1 MDISQAL
8 VAKSDQLNASD
19 LSGNPIVA
27 TIKAVRKGDASK
39 PVIVDLV
46 GMDGRPWKPSKGML
60 RVVASKWGVEADAW
74 AGRMVKLANN
84 PEVIYAGEK
93 VGGVEVIAMSHI
105 DAAFTIPVRVSQK
118 KVKQHH
124 VAVLAEPVTEPWVAQ
139 WQAITNALAEAG
151 YTGDGPVMLATA
163 GQVIG
168 SSWDHPNKISAED
181 AQKILAAVRE
191 DKHEGAPESP
201 SEPVEQ

>member
-1 MDISQAL
+1 MDISAAL

-19 LSGNPIVA
+19 LTGSPIVA
-27 TIKAVRKGDASK
+27 TIKAVRRGDAAK
-39 PVIVDLV
+39 PVIIDLE

-60 RVVASKWGVEADAW
+60 RVIAHAW
-74 AGRMVKLANN
+74 KNESDVWIGRHVKLVNN

-93 VGGVEVIAMSHI
+93 VGGVEVVAMSHI
-105 DAAFTIPVRVSQK
+105 DGPFTIPVRISQK

-124 VAVLAEPVTEPWVAQ
+124 VDVLAEPATEPWRAQ
-139 WQAITNALAEAG
+139 WQAISNALTAAG
-151 YTGDGPVMLATA
+151 YEGDGQALLATA

-168 SSWDHPNKISAED
+168 VEWAHPNQISAED

-191 DKHEGAPESP
+191 ESGA
-201 SEPVEQ
+201 

>member
-8 VAKSDQLNASD
+8 VAKSDQINASD
-19 LSGNPIVA
+19 LTGSPIVA
-27 TIKAVRKGDASK
+27 TIKDVRKGDPVK
-39 PVIVDLV
+39 PVIIDLE

-60 RVVASKWGVEADAW
+60 RVVAHAWGTESDKWI
-74 AGRMVKLANN
+74 GRLVKLANN

-105 DAAFTIPVRVSQK
+105 NKSFAIPVRISQK

-124 VAVLAEPVTEPWVAQ
+124 VDVLAEPVTEPWIAQ
-139 WQAITNALAEAG
+139 WQAIKNALTAAG
-151 YTGDGPVMLATA
+151 YEGDGPVMLATA

-168 SSWDHPNKISAED
+168 AAWEHPNKISAED

-191 DKHEGAPESP
+191 DA
-201 SEPVEQ
+201 PVETPAEA

>member
-1 MDISQAL
+1 MDISKAL

-19 LSGNPIVA
+19 LTGSPIVA
-27 TIKAVRKGDASK
+27 TIKDVRRGDTAK
-39 PVIVDLV
+39 PVIVDLD

-60 RVVASKWGVEADAW
+60 RVIAHAWGTESDQWV
-74 AGRMVKLANN
+74 GRLVKLANN

-105 DAAFTIPVRVSQK
+105 NGAFTIPVRISQK

-124 VAVLAEPVTEPWVAQ
+124 VEVLAEPVTEPWVAQ
-139 WQAITNALAEAG
+139 WQAIKNALGAAG
-151 YTGDGPVMLATA
+151 YEGDGPALLATA

-168 SSWDHPNKISAED
+168 ATWEHPNKISAED
-181 AQKILAAVRE
+181 AQKILAAVR
-191 DKHEGAPESP
+191 DDNNEGTE
-201 SEPVEQ
+201 

>member
-1 MDISQAL
+1 VDISKAL

-19 LSGNPIVA
+19 LSGSPIVA
-27 TIKAVRKGDASK
+27 TIKDVRRGDAVK
-39 PVIVDLV
+39 PVIVDLE

-60 RVVASKWGVEADAW
+60 RVIAHAWGTESDKWI
-74 AGRMVKLANN
+74 GRLVKLANN

-105 DAAFTIPVRVSQK
+105 GGDFTIPVRISQK
-118 KVKQHH
+118 KVKQHT
-124 VAVLAEPVTEPWVAQ
+124 VTVLAEPVTEPWRAQ
-139 WQAITNALAEAG
+139 WQAITNALTEAG
-151 YTGDGPVMLATA
+151 YDGDSKQLLATA

-168 SSWDHPNKISAED
+168 TNWDHPMKISAED

-191 DKHEGAPESP
+191 DNHQEEK
-201 SEPVEQ
+201 

>member
-1 MDISQAL
+1 MDISKAL

-19 LSGNPIVA
+19 LTGSPIVA
-27 TIKAVRKGDASK
+27 TIKDVRRGDAVK
-39 PVIVDLV
+39 PVIVDLE

-60 RVVASKWGVEADAW
+60 RVVAHAWGTESDKWI
-74 AGRMVKLANN
+74 GRLVKLANN

-105 DAAFTIPVRVSQK
+105 GGDFTIPVRISQK
-118 KVKQHH
+118 KVKQHT
-124 VAVLAEPVTEPWVAQ
+124 VAVLAEPVTEPWRAQ
-139 WQAITNALAEAG
+139 WQAITNALTAAG
-151 YTGDGPVMLATA
+151 YDGDSKQLLATA

-168 SSWDHPNKISAED
+168 AEWAHPNKISAED

-191 DKHEGAPESP
+191 DSHQEEN
-201 SEPVEQ
+201 

>member
-19 LSGNPIVA
+19 LTGAPIVA
-27 TIKAVRKGDASK
+27 SIAAVHVTKGAPK
-39 PVIVDLV
+39 PVTVDLE

-60 RVVASKWGVEADAW
+60 RVIAHAWGTESDAW
-74 AGRMVKLANN
+74 VGRGVKLVNN
-84 PEVIYAGEK
+84 PEVIYAGEA
-93 VGGVEVIAMSHI
+93 VGGVEVIAMSNI
-105 DAAFTIPVRVSQK
+105 DKPFTIPVRISQK

-124 VAVLAEPVTEPWVAQ
+124 VEVLAEPQTEPWRAQ
-139 WQAITNALAEAG
+139 WQAITNALTAAG
-151 YTGDGPVMLATA
+151 YDGDSKQLLATA

-168 SSWDHPNKISAED
+168 ATWAHPNKISAED

-191 DKHEGAPESP
+191 DNHQ
-201 SEPVEQ
+201 EPTE

>member
-1 MDISQAL
+1 MDISKAL

-19 LSGNPIVA
+19 LTGAPIVA
-27 TIKAVRKGDASK
+27 TIEAVRRGDAVK

-60 RVVASKWGVEADAW
+60 RVIAHAWGTESDAW
-74 AGRMVKLANN
+74 VGRLVKLVNN
-84 PEVIYAGEK
+84 PEVIYAGEA
-93 VGGVEVIAMSHI
+93 VGGVEVVAMSHI
-105 DAAFTIPVRVSQK
+105 PKAFTIPVRISQK

-124 VAVLAEPVTEPWVAQ
+124 VDVLAEPATEPWRAQ
-139 WQAITNALAEAG
+139 WQAIQNALTAAG
-151 YTGDGPVMLATA
+151 YEGDGPQMLTFA

-168 SSWDHPNKISAED
+168 ATWEHPNKISAED

-191 DKHEGAPESP
+191 DNNQ
-201 SEPVEQ
+201 EQNA

>member
-8 VAKSDQLNASD
+8 VAKSDMLNASD
-19 LSGNPIVA
+19 LTGSPIVA
-27 TIKAVRKGDASK
+27 TIKDVRKGDAAK
-39 PVIVDLV
+39 PVIVDLE

-60 RVVASKWGVEADAW
+60 RVVAHAWGTESDKWI
-74 AGRMVKLANN
+74 GRLVKLANN

-105 DAAFTIPVRVSQK
+105 DGAFTIPVRISQK
-118 KVKQHH
+118 KVKQHT
-124 VAVLAEPVTEPWVAQ
+124 VTVLAEPITEPWRAQ
-139 WQAITNALAEAG
+139 WQAITNALTAAG
-151 YTGDGPVMLATA
+151 YDGDSKQLLATA

-168 SSWDHPNKISAED
+168 AAWDHPNKISAED

-191 DKHEGAPESP
+191 DNHQ
-201 SEPVEQ
+201 EQTA

>member
-1 MDISQAL
+1 MDISKAL

-19 LSGNPIVA
+19 LTGSPIVA
-27 TIKAVRKGDASK
+27 TIKGTRKGDSNK

-60 RVVASKWGVEADAW
+60 RVVAHAWGTESDVW
-74 AGRMVKLANN
+74 AGRSVKLVNN
-84 PEVIYAGEK
+84 PEVIYGGEP
-93 VGGVEVIAMSHI
+93 VGGVEVVAMSHI
-105 DAAFTIPVRVSQK
+105 DAPFTIPVRISQK

-124 VAVLAEPVTEPWVAQ
+124 VEVLAEPATEPWRAQ
-139 WQAITNALAEAG
+139 WQAIENALKAAG
-151 YTGDGPVMLATA
+151 YEGDGRELLTTA

-168 SSWDHPNKISAED
+168 ATWPHPNKISAED

-191 DKHEGAPESP
+191 DNHEEN
-201 SEPVEQ
+201 Q

>member
-8 VAKSDQLNASD
+8 VAKSDCLNASD

-124 VAVLAEPVTEPWVAQ
+124 VAVLAEPVTEPWIAQ

-191 DKHEGAPESP
+191 DKHEEAPESP
-201 SEPVEQ
+201 SEPSEQ